1 MSITTD
7 KNINGEERK
16 VVKNYTDLHVY
27 QLAFSSAMIIYKISK
42 AWPAEEKYSLTDQ
55 IRKSSRSVCGNIAE
69 AWRKRRYPAHF
80 VSKMCDADTEA
91 AETEVWLDFAHSC
104 EYLVG
109 KDYVELKD
117 SYDHICRMLSKMMK
131 EVNTWCKD
139 RKM

>member
-7 KNINGEERK
+7 KIIKGEEGK
-16 VVKNYTDLHVY
+16 VVKNYTDLYVY
-27 QLAFSSAMIIYKISK
+27 QLAFSSAMIICKISK

-69 AWRKRRYPAHF
+69 AWRKRRYCAHF
-80 VSKMCDADTEA
+80 VSKMSDADTEA

-104 EYLVG
+104 EYLLD

-117 SYDHICRMLSKMMK
+117 NYDHICRMLTIMMDDAK
-131 EVNTWCKD
+131 SWCKNYGI
-139 RKM
+139 